1 VFLPGLAEI
10 TDMKDALEKRLKV
23 KGGAG
28 MLIRGLVVVVHVL
41 HSLVPQEEQEAALE
55 VSVI

>member
-1 VFLPGLAEI
+1 
-10 TDMKDALEKRLKV
+10 MKDALEKRLKV